1 MLERGAAEGQFV
13 LNYYTDES
21 KRKLKGTICLDEC
34 EQVIKPIPTLEY
46 KDTSLFIGI
55 TFQVDI
61 GLTVENGRQRYE
73 FMFDIKTP
81 QRDYYLGTERER

>member
-1 MLERGAAEGQFV
+1 MH
-13 LNYYTDES
+13 
-21 KRKLKGTICLDEC
+21 
-34 EQVIKPIPTLEY
+34 
-46 KDTSLFIGI
+46 SLTCYSLALI

-81 QRDYYLGTERER
+81 QRDYYLGTEREREMTRSSDS